1 VLDWGGYSLNI
12 AIARVLNL
20 TPPEAEPVKLGFSLA
35 DPSVVPHGLDLEQ
48 SGAAREAVL
57 RSVEGFAR
65 DLVSSLRFYQSQ
77 PDSLGIREIVLT
89 GGTAEMPGL
98 AAELERLI
106 GVYVRLGDPFGRLKV
121 GRKVSRDR
129 AGSLTAAIGLGIED

>member
-1 VLDWGGYSLNI
+1 
-12 AIARVLNL
+12 
-20 TPPEAEPVKLGFSLA
+20 
-35 DPSVVPHGLDLEQ
+35 VVPHGLSSEQ
-48 SGAAREAVL
+48 AAASREAVT

-106 GVYVRLGDPFGRLKV
+106 GVYVRLGDPFGRVKLS
-121 GRKVSRDR
+121 RKVKQRDR
-129 AGSLTAAIGLGIED
+129 AGSLAAAIGLGIED